1 MPDAKD
7 TASISFTGLY
17 TGEVFYRSGLSPSF
31 LATRS
36 GGALYHLMTPM
47 EMAGKWLGGANL
59 RLMLVQRHLLMDDR
73 LEYWI
78 RERGVTQVLE
88 IASGMSPRGLRFR
101 KRFPDITYVETDLP
115 GMAERKRRALEAQGC
130 LNERHRVCPL
140 NVFHEEGPQA
150 LETVVAEH
158 FRQDEPLLI
167 ITEGLTSYFTLEAI
181 RPVWQRI
188 NELGQRFPGSA
199 YLFETYWRPGDSAF
213 GRSINRLSGVLGR
226 LSDSKV
232 SFHFDH
238 EDDVQRS
245 LGELG
250 FSRVKVHDPRNHIDR
265 LRLPAGRGDSLVRV
279 VEAEL
284 A

>member
-17 TGEVFYRSGLSPSF
+17 TGEVFYRNGLSPSF
-31 LATRS
+31 LATPA

-47 EMAGKWLGGANL
+47 ETAGRWLGGTNL
-59 RLMLVQRHLLMDDR
+59 RLMLVQRHLLMDD
-73 LEYWI
+73 LLAYWI

-101 KRFPDITYVETDLP
+101 RRFPEITYVETDLP
-115 GMAERKRRALEAQGC
+115 GMSERKRRELEAQGC

-140 NVFHEEGPQA
+140 NVFHGDGPQA
-150 LETVVAEH
+150 METVVAEH
-158 FRQDEPLLI
+158 FTEGQPLLV

-181 RPVWQRI
+181 QPVWRRI
-188 NELGQRFPGSA
+188 NELGRRFPGSG
-199 YLFETYWRPGDSAF
+199 YLFETYWRPGESAF

-226 LSDSKV
+226 LSDSNV
-232 SFHFDH
+232 SFHFSSADQ
-238 EDDVQRS
+238 VQQS
-245 LGELG
+245 LRELG
-250 FSRVKVHDPRNHIDR
+250 FRSVRVHDPRDHIER
-265 LRLPAGRGDSLVRV
+265 LRLPTGRGDSLVRI
-279 VEAEL
+279 VEAET